1 MNETKRI
8 LVWGLTIL
16 VGMSAIPAQA
26 KGPTETRTL
35 EERVAFSQVH
45 DRRLVIDNVFGSI
58 VVRASDGD
66 VVEMVARETVY
77 ADSAARLEAAR
88 AEVELR
94 ISERDGEVELFVDG
108 PFRCREDRHEW
119 SSHHRDPGYRVVY
132 DIEVRVPYY
141 IELDLSTV
149 NEGDIHVEDV
159 RGDFRI
165 HNVNGSIR
173 LERMAGS
180 GEVET
185 VNGPVEASFASAPLA
200 ETTFSTVNGEI
211 DVAFPADLSADLELA
226 SRFGELWSGYRAVP
240 LPVAPPETRT
250 EGGRTVIE
258 TARGAVVRVG
268 SGGPRIS
275 FETLNGNIYVR
286 KSATNNGED
295 DNA

>member
-132 DIEVRVPYY
+132 DIEVWV
-141 IELDLSTV
+141 S
-149 NEGDIHVEDV
+149 
-159 RGDFRI
+159 
-165 HNVNGSIR
+165 
-173 LERMAGS
+173 
-180 GEVET
+180 
-185 VNGPVEASFASAPLA
+185 
-200 ETTFSTVNGEI
+200 
-211 DVAFPADLSADLELA
+211 
-226 SRFGELWSGYRAVP
+226 
-240 LPVAPPETRT
+240 
-250 EGGRTVIE
+250 
-258 TARGAVVRVG
+258 
-268 SGGPRIS
+268 
-275 FETLNGNIYVR
+275 
-286 KSATNNGED
+286 
-295 DNA
+295 